1 MDAIVSAVVD
11 GAKSI
16 FKLTLS
22 GIKTLSRY
30 EENICDLQGE
40 ISILKNKKMLIEE
53 DMILAKLEGKAPK
66 QQVNEWLRKVSRAE
80 DAVRPLLEI
89 PEENADTGCFKML
102 RQYQQCWKVA
112 KKLEQVKEL
121 NSTNFEIIAPERC
134 SPIKAME
141 EMSVPSL
148 VGLQAASDMKKL
160 LEILNSD
167 DIRRIAV
174 WGKGGIGKTTLV
186 KNLIN
191 HLYNSSPNSFNIVI
205 WVQVSKD
212 SNLTTI
218 QSQIAKRL
226 HLKVETGDTTHSTA
240 NRILGRLK
248 MRVEASRRK
257 ILLILDDVWEKI
269 DLDAV
274 GIPSRDPCCKVILT
288 TRSFYVCRD
297 MSVDVP
303 FQMNLMS
310 DDDAWNLFVQ
320 SAGSVLFLDGIQSPA
335 RKIVAGCRGLPLAIK
350 TLGKSLRDT
359 PQMEL
364 WRNTY
369 LRWRCSSPLFKNIE
383 KEVFRPLAMSYH
395 SLTSKILQQCFLYCS
410 LYPSSFSIDV
420 VELIQC
426 WVSDGLINENQTVE
440 ESFNYGVALIEHLKD
455 SCLLDQDGAEGTV
468 KIHDIFHDLAILL
481 SQDEELFGFHC
492 QSSLPFNQ
500 TPKESSRRVSLIG
513 CKINK
518 LPEYPVYSNLT
529 VLFLQGNPIKNIP
542 DDFFNNVKSLRVLN
556 LSETQIT
563 NLPPSFLFLGELR
576 SLFLR
581 GCFSLTKLP
590 SLEPHRKLL
599 VLDLSSTSISEIPED
614 LGSLSHLRE
623 LNLSCTRLL
632 KKIVAGSISGLSSLE
647 TLDMSFSA
655 YDWNPKMGFDQNAT
669 FDELSSLGHL
679 SVVKIRLDC
688 IDCLAYASPWI
699 KKLKKF
705 DIQLSPRNC
714 DSNCN
719 TQCNEKRLVLRGV
732 DLLQE
737 NLQGVLHNTNS
748 LSMLTC
754 QGMAQRHWL
763 SLSSLIS
770 LTISNCNGIRILMSQ
785 ERSSQAM
792 FPTLQHLVLEHL
804 NNLETIVEGIHPRDI
819 CLSNLKTIQ
828 VLDCPKLKG
837 TISYAMLRHVKKLE
851 EIKVSGCK
859 NMCCI
864 IESGGHKKK
873 TLPVLRVIEIRN
885 MVKLRI
891 ICDGTSVCPLLQQ
904 IEVSHCSELKKLP
917 ISVANS
923 CSLKEIR
930 GDIKWWNNLVWE
942 NHDDKSFFLQHFQ
955 AYPRED
961 CLKRPK
967 YK

>member
-1 MDAIVSAVVD
+1 MDALGSAVVD

-53 DMILAKLEGKAPK
+53 DMILAKLEGKTPK

-89 PEENADTGCFKML
+89 PEGNADTGCFKML

-174 WGKGGIGKTTLV
+174 WGK
-186 KNLIN
+186 
-191 HLYNSSPNSFNIVI
+191 
-205 WVQVSKD
+205 
-212 SNLTTI
+212 
-218 QSQIAKRL
+218 
-226 HLKVETGDTTHSTA
+226 
-240 NRILGRLK
+240 
-248 MRVEASRRK
+248 
-257 ILLILDDVWEKI
+257 
-269 DLDAV
+269 
-274 GIPSRDPCCKVILT
+274 
-288 TRSFYVCRD
+288 
-297 MSVDVP
+297 
-303 FQMNLMS
+303 
-310 DDDAWNLFVQ
+310 
-320 SAGSVLFLDGIQSPA
+320 
-335 RKIVAGCRGLPLAIK
+335 
-350 TLGKSLRDT
+350 
-359 PQMEL
+359 
-364 WRNTY
+364 
-369 LRWRCSSPLFKNIE
+369 
-383 KEVFRPLAMSYH
+383 
-395 SLTSKILQQCFLYCS
+395 
-410 LYPSSFSIDV
+410 
-420 VELIQC
+420 
-426 WVSDGLINENQTVE
+426 
-440 ESFNYGVALIEHLKD
+440 
-455 SCLLDQDGAEGTV
+455 
-468 KIHDIFHDLAILL
+468 
-481 SQDEELFGFHC
+481 
-492 QSSLPFNQ
+492 
-500 TPKESSRRVSLIG
+500 
-513 CKINK
+513 
-518 LPEYPVYSNLT
+518 
-529 VLFLQGNPIKNIP
+529 
-542 DDFFNNVKSLRVLN
+542 
-556 LSETQIT
+556 
-563 NLPPSFLFLGELR
+563 
-576 SLFLR
+576 
-581 GCFSLTKLP
+581 
-590 SLEPHRKLL
+590 
-599 VLDLSSTSISEIPED
+599 EIPED

-655 YDWNPKMGFDQNAT
+655 YDWNPKMGFDQKAT

-785 ERSSQAM
+785 ERSSEAM

-859 NMCCI
+859 NMCRI

-904 IEVSHCSELKKLP
+904 IEVSRCSELKKLP

-930 GDIKWWNNLVWE
+930 GDINWWNNLVWE

-955 AYPRED
+955 AYP
-961 CLKRPK
+961 
-967 YK
+967 